1 MSSPQLGKGVSVSA
15 WPYSIAYLIPLS
27 AFVGCSL
34 GGLWVFLTPAIFFG
48 LLPIVDEI
56 VPRNTANAEKED
68 EKDLLE
74 NAGFNLLVRGWFFAQ
89 AALLCFVMYRIAT
102 GTFSALEILGLIIS
116 VGIVGGAG
124 INVAHELMHR
134 KEKLDKAL
142 AEALM
147 NSVSYTHFCVEH
159 VFGHHKH
166 VSTPHDPAT
175 SRLGES
181 VYPFV
186 IRSVVGGLLSFIHIE
201 KKLVE
206 RKKLERWS
214 IKDRRVRY
222 PLVLAASYAL
232 VGGVFGWAGLF
243 FFVAQGIFTFTMLEV
258 VNYLE
263 HYGLERTEVAPGRY
277 GRVEPIHSW
286 SSSHRVSNWI
296 LFGLPRHADHHA
308 RASRPYPILRHFD
321 IAPQLPAGYTTM
333 LLLALVPPVWR
344 MVMDPKVHEVRA
356 QTMPET
362 PSKQASL
369 QTLSRA

>member
-1 MSSPQLGKGVSVSA
+1 MSA

-34 GGLWVFLTPAIFFG
+34 GGHWVFLTPVIFFG

-56 VPRNTANAEKED
+56 VPKNTENADKED
-68 EKDLLE
+68 ENALLE
-74 NAGFNLLVRGWFFAQ
+74 NAGFNALVRGWFFTQ
-89 AALLCFVMYRIAT
+89 AALVCFVMYRIAT
-102 GTFSALEILGLIIS
+102 GDFSAIEMVGLVVS

-147 NSVSYTHFCVEH
+147 TCVSYTHFCVEH

-186 IRSVVGGLLSFIHIE
+186 IRSVTGGLMSFLHIE

-206 RKKLERWS
+206 RKKLNRWS
-214 IKDRRVRY
+214 VKDRRVRY
-222 PLVLAASYAL
+222 PLILGLSYLAVSGL
-232 VGGVFGWAGLF
+232 FGWAGLLF
-243 FFVAQGIFTFTMLEV
+243 FIAQGIFAFTMLEV

-263 HYGLERTEVAPGRY
+263 HYGLQRIEVAPGRY

-333 LLLALVPPVWR
+333 LLLALVPPLWR
-344 MVMDPKVHEVRA
+344 AVMDPRVEAVRA
-356 QTMPET
+356 QHLPKS
-362 PSKQASL
+362 PSNKAPL
-369 QTLSRA
+369 HTLSRA

>member
-1 MSSPQLGKGVSVSA
+1 MSA

-34 GGLWVFLTPAIFFG
+34 GGHWVFLTPAVFFG

-56 VPRNTANAEKED
+56 VPRNTDNASAEEEEMGLK
-68 EKDLLE
+68 
-74 NAGFNLLVRGWFFAQ
+74 NPVFNVLVRGWFFTQ
-89 AALLCFVMYRIAT
+89 AALLLYVMYHIST
-102 GTFSALEILGLIIS
+102 GAMTALEIVGLVIS

-134 KEKLDKAL
+134 KEKHDKAF

-147 NSVSYTHFCVEH
+147 SSVSYTHFCVEH

-181 VYPFV
+181 VYPFI
-186 IRSVVGGLLSFIHIE
+186 IRSVVGGFLSFLHIE
-201 KKLVE
+201 AKLVA
-206 RKKLERWS
+206 RKKLPRWS
-214 IKDRRVRY
+214 LKDRRVRY
-222 PLVLAASYAL
+222 PLVLAFAYVC
-232 VGGVFGWAGLF
+232 VGAGFGWLGLA
-243 FFVAQGIFTFTMLEV
+243 FFVAQGIFAFTMLEV

-263 HYGLERTEVAPGRY
+263 HYGLERAEIAPGRY

-308 RASRPYPILRHFD
+308 RASRPYPILRHFE

-333 LLLALVPPVWR
+333 LLLALVPPLWR
-344 MVMDPKVHEVRA
+344 FVMDPRVRA
-356 QTMPET
+356 IRAEQAPENHPEG
-362 PSKQASL
+362 PSI